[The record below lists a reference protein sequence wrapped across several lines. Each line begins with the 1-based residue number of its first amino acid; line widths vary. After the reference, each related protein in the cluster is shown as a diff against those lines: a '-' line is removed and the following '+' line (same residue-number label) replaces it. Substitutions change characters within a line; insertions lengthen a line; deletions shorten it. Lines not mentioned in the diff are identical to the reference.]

1 MIASASTHPIDL
13 VKVRVQLSG
22 TKEGMLSTGIGVMEK
37 EGITALYKGLTASL
51 FRQATYTSCRIGLYL
66 ILKERATGED
76 GSFPLWKKI
85 VVGMLAG
92 AGGALAGNPA
102 DVVMV
107 RMQAD
112 GKLPIDQ
119 RRNYK
124 HAFDGL
130 ARIISKE
137 GIATLWKAS
146 GPNMQ
151 RAMFMTAGQL
161 ASYDQ
166 AKQFLLQTGYFKD
179 DFITYV
185 TGSLFAAFVAAAI
198 TSPLD
203 IIKTKMMN
211 MQNKEYSS
219 NFNCYV
225 KTYNNG
231 GGLGA
236 FYKGFLPYYLRL
248 GPHTI
253 ITFLAL
259 EQLSKLLD
267 HLLGKKR
274 E

>member
-1 MIASASTHPIDL
+1 MI
-13 VKVRVQLSG
+13 SG
-22 TKEGMLSTGIGVMEK
+22 V
-37 EGITALYKGLTASL
+37 
-51 FRQATYTSCRIGLYL
+51 
-66 ILKERATGED
+66 
-76 GSFPLWKKI
+76 
-85 VVGMLAG
+85 
-92 AGGALAGNPA
+92 GGAIAGNPA

-130 ARIISKE
+130 ARIVSGE

-166 AKQFLLQTGYFKD
+166 AKQLLLQTGYFKD
-179 DFITYV
+179 DMITYLI
-185 TGSLFAAFVAAAI
+185 GSFFAAFVAAAI

-203 IIKTKMMN
+203 VVKTKMMN
-211 MQNKEYSS
+211 MRNQEYSS
-219 NFNCYV
+219 NLDCYT
-225 KTYNNG
+225 KTFNG
-231 GGLGA
+231 GGIRA

-267 HLLGKKR
+267 YIQGKNR
-274 E
+274 